1 VAGTNQD
8 APQYV
13 AEHHRLDLDGWF
25 AIGPGS
31 IQLRVGSSSD
41 AMRND
46 RYKPEVRITDGMN
59 LEQAMQEVRR
69 YLEASQGNDF
79 MHTESQLGGRDDRG
93 VSAIDDC
100 IARLIDLADRFDYR
114 RDTSIGFWRN
124 LAKKFLARLL
134 RWHIQP
140 SQQYAWTTIAALRT
154 IRQDLHRMQRQLS
167 QLEERIASTKR
178 QS

>member
-13 AEHHRLDLDGWF
+13 AQHYRLGLDGWF
-25 AIGPGS
+25 PSGPGS
-31 IQLRVGSSSD
+31 IQLRIGTSSGV
-41 AMRND
+41 MRND
-46 RYKPEVRITDGMN
+46 RYKPEVRLTDGMS
-59 LEQAMQEVRR
+59 LEQAMEEVRR
-69 YLEASQGNDF
+69 YLEASQGNDST
-79 MHTESQLGGRDDRG
+79 HAESQLGGREDRG

-100 IARLIDLADRFDYR
+100 IARLVDLADRFDYR
-114 RDTSIGFWRN
+114 QDTSLGFWRN
-124 LAKKFLARLL
+124 LAKKVLARLF

-154 IRQDLHRMQRQLS
+154 IRQDLLRIQQQLS

-178 QS
+178 RG